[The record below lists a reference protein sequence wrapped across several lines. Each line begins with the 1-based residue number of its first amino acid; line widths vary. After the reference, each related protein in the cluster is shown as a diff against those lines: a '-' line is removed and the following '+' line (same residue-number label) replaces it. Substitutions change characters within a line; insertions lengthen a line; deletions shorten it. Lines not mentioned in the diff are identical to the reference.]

1 MSLDQN
7 LFTLLLTPNKD
18 DPNVV
23 DLVDPSGHIHYRKQR
38 VDAAGEMYNIQVYG
52 KHILLPV
59 LLPTER
65 AFSIKHIY
73 LFTSTY
79 EQTSL
84 PNHSSQR

>member
-52 KHILLPV
+52 KYDLSALLATGAR
-59 LLPTER
+59 LQL
-65 AFSIKHIY
+65 SKLIY
-73 LFTSTY
+73 SHPALNRLCF
-79 EQTSL
+79 
-84 PNHSSQR
+84 

>member
-23 DLVDPSGHIHYRKQR
+23 DLIDPSGHIHYRKQR

-52 KHILLPV
+52 KHIFGRFASYG
-59 LLPTER
+59 R
-65 AFSIKHIY
+65 AFTIKQTY
-73 LFTSTY
+73 LFSCA
-79 EQTSL
+79 L
-84 PNHSSQR
+84 NRLLF